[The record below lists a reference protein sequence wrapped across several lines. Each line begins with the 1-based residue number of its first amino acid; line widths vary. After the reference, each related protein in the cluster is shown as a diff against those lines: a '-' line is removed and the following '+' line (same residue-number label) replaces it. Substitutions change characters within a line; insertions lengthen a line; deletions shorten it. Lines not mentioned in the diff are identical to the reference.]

1 MSTPQPVPE
10 ALYPAPHP
18 GAGIE
23 RVGDRLMAA
32 SSDDHLHHF
41 VEEDQSPSHTAERIV
56 ELADGSRTVR
66 QIAEQLCAEFDGA
79 ELDQVLEDVVGF
91 VGTLVERQVLV
102 LHDHPL

>member
-1 MSTPQPVPE
+1 VSTPPS
-10 ALYPAPHP
+10 ALDALFPAPHP

-41 VEEDQSPSHTAERIV
+41 IEEDQSPSHTAERIV

-66 QIAEQLCAEFDGA
+66 QIADQLCTEFDGA
-79 ELDQVLEDVVGF
+79 ELEQVLEDVKGF
-91 VGTLVERQVLV
+91 VETLVERQVLV